1 MHVPIVVIIRDE
13 VDFANERRTF
23 TRVFKSLVV
32 SKTAP
37 KVNALITS
45 HTVFSI
51 LDIPPRDNKSST
63 TATPL
68 SIENPE

>member
-1 MHVPIVVIIRDE
+1 MHVPIVVIMRDD
-13 VDFANERRTF
+13 VDLAKDKRTF
-23 TRVFKSLVV
+23 TKVFKSFVV

-45 HTVFSI
+45 HTVFNI

-68 SIENPE
+68 SMEKPE